1 MEGHAAFAWTWQDL
15 ASVARE
21 KSNIIGKF
29 KCAPPPTHNG
39 VSHPLVGGIVA
50 SIPAK
55 AANAKAAFKFITWCQ
70 SPANAK
76 RATLLGATT
85 QRASTWDD
93 PDVKKMY
100 PSAEDDLV
108 RIANKGGE
116 TVPLLPE
123 WASIDQIIA
132 EQLSIAFIG
141 QKSPRDALN
150 EAAAK
155 VEEFMKSAGYYDN
168 P

>member
-1 MEGHAAFAWTWQDL
+1 
-15 ASVARE
+15 VARE
-21 KSNIIGKF
+21 KSQIIGKF
-29 KCAPPPTHNG
+29 KCAPPPTYNG

-55 AANAKAAFKFITWCQ
+55 ASNAKAAFKFVTWCQ

-76 RATLLGATT
+76 RSTLLGATT
-85 QRASTWDD
+85 QRASTWED
-93 PDVKKMY
+93 PEVKQMY

-108 RIANKGGE
+108 KTANKTGR

-123 WASIDQIIA
+123 WAGIDQIIA
-132 EQLSIAFIG
+132 EQLSIAFTG
-141 QKSPRDALN
+141 QKSARDALN

-155 VEEFMKSAGYYDN
+155 VEDYMKSAGYYDN
-168 P
+168 H

>member
-1 MEGHAAFAWTWQDL
+1 
-15 ASVARE
+15 
-21 KSNIIGKF
+21 
-29 KCAPPPTHNG
+29 
-39 VSHPLVGGIVA
+39 
-50 SIPAK
+50 
-55 AANAKAAFKFITWCQ
+55 
-70 SPANAK
+70 
-76 RATLLGATT
+76 
-85 QRASTWDD
+85 
-93 PDVKKMY
+93 MY
-100 PSAEDDLV
+100 PSADDDLV
-108 RIANKGGE
+108 SIANKGGR

-168 P
+168 R

>member
-1 MEGHAAFAWTWQDL
+1 M
-15 ASVARE
+15 
-21 KSNIIGKF
+21 
-29 KCAPPPTHNG
+29 
-39 VSHPLVGGIVA
+39 A

-55 AANAKAAFKFITWCQ
+55 ARNAKPAFKFVTWCQ

-93 PDVKKMY
+93 PEVKKMY
-100 PSAEDDLV
+100 PSAEGDLV
-108 RIANKGGE
+108 KVANESGQ

-141 QKSPRDALN
+141 QKSAKDALN